1 MFETRLTVSHDG
13 DDDWGIGL
21 GLYNNQ
27 TGRIGSITY
36 RNKSYLKNM
45 GYPMVNKDQLTYQ
58 PYDSKYPSINDL
70 EGIYYHKDG
79 MGDVDEFRVY
89 GTEYS
94 SKHYE

>member
-1 MFETRLTVSHDG
+1 MANLNYVYVVVCDG
-13 DDDWGIGL
+13 RPILAAHNKNEIECMLHEYIFGI
-21 GLYNNQ
+21 
-27 TGRIGSITY
+27 RE
-36 RNKSYLKNM
+36 
-45 GYPMVNKDQLTYQ
+45 VNKAQLTYQ